1 MAIEDDGQQMIEVAP
16 GVHRIPFAI
25 GTKPMAMY
33 IVEGDRLILV
43 DTGLFDTPE
52 TIYLPA
58 IQALGRRR
66 DEVALVVITHADA
79 DHIGG
84 NSAVRALFPNA
95 LIACHAHDGRWV
107 SDPATITAE
116 RYDGFRDYG
125 LCYDDAV
132 FAMLASWMGPP
143 EPVDL
148 MLHGRE
154 WIRRTGDDW
163 LVVTDVPGHT
173 PGHICLHNPLHGYAI
188 IGDAIFGRSQLD
200 TAGNWSAPPP
210 YTSVE
215 RYLTTIETI
224 AGFDLDL
231 LLTCHYPVMRG
242 EEIRRFIDASHQF
255 VDLASRFTERLL
267 RKTSGSLTLAA
278 AIEAADPLLGPYRF
292 ARDLQFSL
300 LAHLDHEVA
309 HGRARRVEADGIVAW
324 EAVRR

>member
-1 MAIEDDGQQMIEVAP
+1 MAIDGDGHMMEVAP

-33 IVEGDRLILV
+33 IVAGDRLTLV
-43 DTGLFDTPE
+43 DTGLPDTPE

-58 IQALGRRR
+58 IRAIGGRPE
-66 DEVALVVITHADA
+66 EVALVVITHADA

-84 NSAVRALFPNA
+84 NSAVRTLFPNA
-95 LIACHAHDGRWV
+95 LLACHAHDGRWV

-116 RYDGFRDYG
+116 RYDGFQEYG
-125 LCYDDAV
+125 LRYDETV

-148 MLHGRE
+148 MVHGRE

-163 LVVTDVPGHT
+163 LVVIDTPGHT
-173 PGHICLHNPLHGYAI
+173 PGHICLHNPLHRYAI
-188 IGDAIFGRSQLD
+188 IGDAIFGRSQVD
-200 TAGNWSAPPP
+200 TSGNWSAAPP

-215 RYLTTIETI
+215 RYLATIDTI
-224 AGFDLDL
+224 AGLGLDL

-242 EEIRRFIDASHQF
+242 DEIRRFIDASRQF
-255 VDLASRFTERLL
+255 VDLASRFMERLL
-267 RKTSGSLTLAA
+267 RETSGPLTLAA
-278 AIEAADPLLGPYRF
+278 AIDAADPVLGPF
-292 ARDLQFSL
+292 GFSRDLQFAL

-309 HGRARRVEADGIVAW
+309 HGQARRVDVDGIVAW
-324 EAVRR
+324 EAVKR